1 MLSKVANLPL
11 PEAYQPR
18 NAGDL
23 DGLDNW
29 QLEEDAYNCTV
40 AQYWAKAARYFEK
53 AIAEDKADPFEDEDE
68 AICAIADMAVEM
80 GRKFHQNQLAEYG
93 LGRF

>member
-1 MLSKVANLPL
+1 VLSCLSCLGVGI
-11 PEAYQPR
+11 YI
-18 NAGDL
+18 GGVHDL
-23 DGLDNW
+23 DDLDNW

-80 GRKFHQNQLAEYG
+80 GRKFHQNQLAEY
-93 LGRF
+93 